1 MQAAVHVRI
10 HASGIQQHQSW
21 AWTTS
26 LGLGC
31 WYPDTFQIY
40 LADKIHLPA
49 SLAGGWQGAVGMP
62 DCPESLFDRHRGIQI
77 PRGQTRTVE
86 LELMDNFSF
95 HKPRLTHK
103 TSQTIN
109 HQKQPC
115 KTASFFAK
123 PAFPLPNLTVSCAPH
138 C

>member
-1 MQAAVHVRI
+1 MQAGIHVRI
-10 HASGIQQHQSW
+10 HALGIQQHQSW

-31 WYPDTFQIY
+31 YPDTFQIY
-40 LADKIHLPA
+40 LADKIHLLA
-49 SLAGGWQGAVGMP
+49 SLAGGCKELQASQTAWRVCLTDG
-62 DCPESLFDRHRGIQI
+62 GIQI

-86 LELMDNFSF
+86 LELIDDFSF
-95 HKPRLTHK
+95 HKPCLIHK
-103 TSQTIN
+103 TSQTIS
-109 HQKQPC
+109 HQKWPH